1 MGSRLENQFELPV
14 LAQTARINEP
24 RVLQATTTA
33 KGFCGEKFHHK
44 SKFFRHKATF
54 VATFLIA
61 TSRHKYSPHKY
72 SSDDFSF
79 PTNGHTH

>member
-1 MGSRLENQFELPV
+1 MLMNV
-14 LAQTARINEP
+14 LAFANVVLKQTM
-24 RVLQATTTA
+24 
-33 KGFCGEKFHHK
+33 HHNGK
-44 SKFFRHKATF
+44 RFLWRKISSQKQIFRHKATF

-61 TSRHKYSPHKY
+61 TSRHKYLPHKY